1 MNGTLA
7 FYLLLSIVVGALG
20 AVHVPINGALG
31 ARIQSTVAATFVFYG
46 VAFLLI
52 AALAFLTADRAA
64 FRALPDVPT
73 WYLVLPGLISVAVV
87 GGHTFLIPRF
97 GAINVFVVAV
107 FAQTAVRVLISHFGW
122 LESPVDPI
130 SVPKLVGA
138 GMVALGSVFVVRS

>member
-7 FYLLLSIVVGALG
+7 FYLALSVVVGALG

-31 ARIQSTVAATFVFYG
+31 ARIQSTVAATLVFYG
-46 VAFLLI
+46 VAFTTTALL
-52 AALAFLTADRAA
+52 ALLAADRSAL
-64 FRALPDVPT
+64 RALPDVPA

-97 GAINVFVVAV
+97 GAINVFVIAV
-107 FAQTAVRVLISHFGW
+107 FAQTTVRVLISHFGW
-122 LESPVDPI
+122 FESPVDPI
-130 SVPKLVGA
+130 SVPKHAGA